1 MIVLD
6 TILLPLCLASS
17 VAHLQGRLLL
27 PQGVFLRKNVIAVAG
42 RSLKANLTSLGMRVL
57 PYSELVSPR

>member
-1 MIVLD
+1 M
-6 TILLPLCLASS
+6 PLCLAFSI
-17 VAHLQGRLLL
+17 VHLQGKLLL

-57 PYSELVSPR
+57 PFSELVSTR

>member
-1 MIVLD
+1 M
-6 TILLPLCLASS
+6 PPCLAFSI
-17 VAHLQGRLLL
+17 AQLQGRLLL

-57 PYSELVSPR
+57 PFSELVSTR